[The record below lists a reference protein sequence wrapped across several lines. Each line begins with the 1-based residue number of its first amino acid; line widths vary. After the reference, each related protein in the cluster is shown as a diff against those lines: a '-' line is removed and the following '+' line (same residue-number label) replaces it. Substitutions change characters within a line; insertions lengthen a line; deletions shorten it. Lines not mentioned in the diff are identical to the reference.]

1 MESILGGL
9 ILSIVSGAKSD
20 IEKRK
25 KNILAANAYAIVG
38 IIGFVVAVAQMH

>member
-25 KNILAANAYAIVG
+25 KNIAAANVFAVIGIV
-38 IIGFVVAVAQMH
+38 GFVVAVAQMY